1 MSFNSG
7 SPSQIQP
14 LSLGNVVSAGL
25 RLYRSHLKSYLS
37 LSAIAYLWV
46 LVPVYGWAKYA
57 ATLSLIS
64 RLAFGELVN
73 QPETVEGGR
82 RFVNSRIWQFLVMNL
97 LMFLIGIALALVLII
112 PLSVLFG
119 IIIGFTAV
127 SSGSGTTSNP
137 GIILLVGLLTLLLIP
152 LFFIALMWVLAR
164 FFLVEVPLAVEDN
177 VDATSTISRSWD
189 LTKGHAWRII
199 GILFVGYL
207 ITLPIQLPFTILSVI
222 IRGILQSLAEENSA
236 YLLLSSLCSL
246 VLSLLSGTLI
256 VPFWQAIKAVIY
268 YDLRSRR
275 EGLGL
280 KLRDYEV

>member
-7 SPSQIQP
+7 SPSPIQP

-46 LVPVYGWAKYA
+46 LVPVYGWAKCV
-57 ATLSLIS
+57 ATVSLIS

-97 LMFLIGIALALVLII
+97 LMLLIGIGLTVVLII
-112 PLSVLFG
+112 PFSFLFG
-119 IIIGFTAV
+119 IIIGFAAV
-127 SSGSGTTSNP
+127 GSASGSTPNP
-137 GIILLVGLLTLLLIP
+137 TIILLVGLLTLLAIP
-152 LFFIALMWVLAR
+152 LFLIALMWVQAR
-164 FFLVEVPLAVEDN
+164 LFVVEVPLAVEDN
-177 VDATSTISRSWD
+177 VDGTSTISRSWD
-189 LTKGHAWRII
+189 LTKGYVWRII

-207 ITLPIQLPFTILSVI
+207 ITLPIQLPFSILSI
-222 IRGILQSLAEENSA
+222 IIQGILKSLVEENRNYS
-236 YLLLSSLCSL
+236 LLSSLCSL
-246 VLSLLSGTLI
+246 VLTLLSATLV
-256 VPFWQAIKAVIY
+256 VPFWQSIKAVVY